1 VIEGLGMSYVIAAPE
16 TLAAATADIAGIG
29 TALRDANLTAVAP
42 TTGVLAAGADE
53 VSAAI
58 TALFTAHANGFQ
70 ALSAQA
76 EEFHAQFV
84 RVLAAGAGTY
94 ASAEASNA
102 ALVHSMD
109 RAALGIVN
117 GPTDAMTGRPLIG
130 NGADATVAG
139 GRGADGGWLYG
150 NGGDGAAGGPG
161 QAGGAGGDAG
171 WFGNGGSGG
180 AGGAGAAGGNG
191 GTGGQLV
198 GNGGNGGNGGLA
210 TAGVNG
216 GNPGLGGT
224 GGKAGLF
231 GHAGSNGQTGA
242 TATSPGGGGTVISD
256 QYGTTTIENAY
267 VVQNNAW
274 NNPGG
279 QAITVSDTGFTITT
293 ENGSAPTNGAPL
305 GYPSVYLGYHYGTGS
320 PGSPLPEQLS
330 GIQTAT
336 SSITYTYPTSGTYD
350 ASYDIWLNPTPITT
364 GVNQQEI
371 MIWFNHTGP
380 VQPVGSVVGTSTIDG
395 KSFTV
400 WEGSN
405 GQNNVVSY
413 VATSPITTWNNFN
426 VLGFVD
432 NTETIEPVTNS
443 WYLTSIQAGFEPWSG
458 SVGAS
463 VDSFSASVNGVD

>member
-1 VIEGLGMSYVIAAPE
+1 MSYVIAAPQ

-29 TALRDANLTAVAP
+29 TALSDAHLTATAP
-42 TTGVLAAGADE
+42 ITGALAAGADE

-58 TALFTAHANGFQ
+58 TALFNAHAKEFQ
-70 ALSAQA
+70 AVSAQA
-76 EEFHAQFV
+76 EAFHAEFV
-84 RVLAAGAGTY
+84 QALAAGAGSY
-94 ASAEASNA
+94 ASAEASGA
-102 ALVHSMD
+102 ALFHSMEQT
-109 RAALGIVN
+109 ALGVVN
-117 GPTDAMTGRPLIG
+117 APTEAMTGRPLIG
-130 NGADATVAG
+130 NGANATVAG
-139 GRGADGGWLYG
+139 GRGADGGLLYG
-150 NGGDGAAGGPG
+150 NGGDGAAGASG
-161 QAGGAGGDAG
+161 QAGGAGGNAG
-171 WFGNGGSGG
+171 LFGSGGNGG
-180 AGGAGAAGGNG
+180 AGGAGASGGSG
-191 GTGGQLV
+191 GSGGQLV
-198 GNGGNGGNGGLA
+198 GNGGNGGNGG
-210 TAGVNG
+210 AGISG
-216 GNPGLGGT
+216 GNPGPGGT

-231 GHAGSNGQTGA
+231 GHAGSDGQTGA
-242 TATSPGGGGTVISD
+242 TTTGPGGPPGGTVISD

-279 QAITVSDTGFTITT
+279 QAITVSSTGFTITT

-330 GIQTAT
+330 QIQTAT
-336 SSITYTYPTSGTYD
+336 SSITYSYPSSGTDD

-364 GVNQQEI
+364 GVNQQEV

-380 VQPVGSVVGTSTIDG
+380 IQPVGSVVGTSTVDG
-395 KSFTV
+395 KSFTM

-413 VATSPITTWNNFN
+413 VANTPITTWNNFN

-432 NTETIEPVTNS
+432 NTETLEPVTNS

>member
-1 VIEGLGMSYVIAAPE
+1 MVPPARRVRPAGPAATQGGSETAGTAEPAGPGLP
-16 TLAAATADIAGIG
+16 AATAA
-29 TALRDANLTAVAP
+29 TAANWSATAA
-42 TTGVLAAGADE
+42 TGVTAA
-53 VSAAI
+53 
-58 TALFTAHANGFQ
+58 
-70 ALSAQA
+70 
-76 EEFHAQFV
+76 
-84 RVLAAGAGTY
+84 
-94 ASAEASNA
+94 
-102 ALVHSMD
+102 
-109 RAALGIVN
+109 
-117 GPTDAMTGRPLIG
+117 
-130 NGADATVAG
+130 
-139 GRGADGGWLYG
+139 
-150 NGGDGAAGGPG
+150 
-161 QAGGAGGDAG
+161 
-171 WFGNGGSGG
+171 
-180 AGGAGAAGGNG
+180 
-191 GTGGQLV
+191 
-198 GNGGNGGNGGLA
+198 
-210 TAGVNG
+210 AGVNG
-216 GNPGLGGT
+216 GNPRPRRYGREGRPVRPR
-224 GGKAGLF
+224 GKRWTDGCYIDRPRAAPL
-231 GHAGSNGQTGA
+231 AAS
-242 TATSPGGGGTVISD
+242 VISD

-279 QAITVSDTGFTITT
+279 QAITVGSTGFTITT

-330 GIQTAT
+330 QIQTAT

-380 VQPVGSVVGTSTIDG
+380 IQPVGSVVGTSTIDG

-413 VATSPITTWNNFN
+413 VANSPITSWNNFN

-432 NTETIEPVTNS
+432 NTETLEPVTNS